1 MRAASL
7 TGSNDM
13 EAWEVLERAAD
24 KIERDGW
31 AQGDKDGVIPR
42 ESVGHCASTA
52 ITETCYG
59 KDDTWLVE
67 ASMFGVMTEAESA
80 LEVAIGGN
88 DISSIFEWNDEPGRT
103 AEEVIAML
111 RACAASLKAARTEA
125 TRQHAPESTVA
136 EVATGDATAL
146 EHAS

>member
-1 MRAASL
+1 
-7 TGSNDM
+7 M

-31 AQGDKDGVIPR
+31 FSPHIPFCK
-42 ESVGHCASTA
+42 GTDPLCASNA
-52 ITETCYG
+52 VAAVADAFTESTYHEG
-59 KDDTWLVE
+59 
-67 ASMFGVMTEAESA
+67 AHQA
-80 LEVAIGGN
+80 LAKAVGGGSLP
-88 DISSIFEWNDEPGRT
+88 DIWGWNDAPGRT

-125 TRQHAPESTVA
+125 TRQHATESTVA

-146 EHAS
+146 EHVS